1 MESVTVWRGAA
12 YRHRQPRLGPVACP
26 TCGTG
31 RVAFRQWCRRLV
43 EYPGPEQPAYL
54 VLRCPSTPARTLPA
68 SAGTSPRRSPRRPP
82 APALQRTA
90 TRQYRRGTA
99 ALQAVWPHAE
109 RQLCWFLVMHWL
121 THTLA
126 RLLRDYCETLPEAER
141 QDLTW
146 LRFRLLAC
154 PDRQMRLGER
164 ERAALAR
171 AWELVRGT
179 VVEDALLLRDDLW
192 VVLNTSTSRAE
203 AASPRR

>member
-90 TRQYRRGTA
+90 TRQYCCGTA

-141 QDLTW
+141 QDLTR

-154 PDRQMRLGER
+154 PDWQMRLGER

-171 AWELVRGT
+171 AWELVRG
-179 VVEDALLLRDDLW
+179 
-192 VVLNTSTSRAE
+192 
-203 AASPRR
+203 